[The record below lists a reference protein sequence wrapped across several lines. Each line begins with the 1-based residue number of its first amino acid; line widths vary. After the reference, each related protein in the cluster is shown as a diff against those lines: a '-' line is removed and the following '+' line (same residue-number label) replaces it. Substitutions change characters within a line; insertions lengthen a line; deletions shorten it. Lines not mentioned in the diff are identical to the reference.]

1 MTEQEKQIRAAA
13 KEAEAN
19 ERYLQQTNNITS
31 LDNLLQAAEN
41 YRQGIRKEVWP
52 TGFFT
57 LDSELDGG
65 FYGSQL
71 VCVGAI
77 SSLGKTSFCLQVATQ
92 MAEQGKDVLIFSLE
106 MSRDE
111 LNAKTVSRYSHILTE
126 DALRDHV
133 FLDGFKTKFTTNEV
147 LKGAVDSE
155 ESVSLEFFENAVEKT
170 KAIANH
176 TYIYVGNNDV
186 SVDKV
191 AQVVKRHY
199 SATGRKPVVI
209 LDYLQILN
217 PNEEAAKNRYD
228 VRRSTN
234 DDITKLKVLAREF
247 DIPVIVISAFNRAS
261 YTDPVSMSSFRE
273 SSGIEYSAD
282 ILIGLQYKGM
292 EYFTE
297 NSTNGSSS
305 RETDSAH
312 SARVLRL
319 FEKMQQTAAEGKAQ
333 AIELKL
339 LKNRNGSRGTLEFD
353 FTPKYNFFEPHG
365 EPTTLTEADF
375 KSTNSTQKGK
385 KRNASVN
392 F

>member
-1 MTEQEKQIRAAA
+1 MTEQEQKEKAAA
-13 KEAEAN
+13 VEAAAN
-19 ERYLQQTNNITS
+19 EQYLQQTNNLAS

-57 LDSELDGG
+57 LDAELDGG

-71 VCVGAI
+71 ICIGAV
-77 SSLGKTSFCLQVATQ
+77 SSLGKTSFVLQAATQ

-126 DALRDHV
+126 EALRDHA
-133 FLDGFKTKFTTNEV
+133 FLDGIKTKFTTNEV
-147 LKGAVDSE
+147 LKGDVATSGADS
-155 ESVSLEFFENAVEKT
+155 LDFFERSVEKA
-170 KAIANH
+170 KAIAAH

-199 SATGRKPVVI
+199 AATGRKPVVI

-217 PNEEAAKNRYD
+217 PNQDAVNNRYD

-297 NSTNGSSS
+297 NDSSK
-305 RETDSAH
+305 ETDAKH
-312 SARVLRL
+312 QARVLKL
-319 FEKMQQTAAEGKAQ
+319 FEKMQSIAAEGKAQ
-333 AIELKL
+333 PIELKL

-353 FTPKYNFFEPHG
+353 FIPKYNFFEPHG
-365 EPTTLTEADF
+365 EDYPYSEAELIRRSSPK
-375 KSTNSTQKGK
+375 KS
-385 KRNASVN
+385 KRL
-392 F
+392 

>member
-1 MTEQEKQIRAAA
+1 MTEQEQKEKAAA
-13 KEAEAN
+13 AETAAN
-19 ERYLQQTNNITS
+19 EQYLQQTNNITS

-71 VCVGAI
+71 ICIGAV
-77 SSLGKTSFCLQVATQ
+77 SSLGKTSFVLQAATQ
-92 MAEQGKDVLIFSLE
+92 MAERGKDVLIFSLE

-126 DALRDHV
+126 EALRDHA

-155 ESVSLEFFENAVEKT
+155 ESVSMEYFENAVEKA
-170 KAIANH
+170 KAIAAH

-191 AQVVKRHY
+191 AEVVKRHY
-199 SATGRKPVVI
+199 AATGRKPVVI

-217 PNEEAAKNRYD
+217 PNEDAVKNRYD

-282 ILIGLQYKGM
+282 VLIGLQYKGM
-292 EYFTE
+292 EYFTKNNANGGGKE
-297 NSTNGSSS
+297 N
-305 RETDSAH
+305 ETEH
-312 SARVLRL
+312 SARVQNL
-319 FEKMQQTAAEGKAQ
+319 FEKMQTIAAEGNAQ
-333 AIELKL
+333 PIELKI
-339 LKNRNGSRGTLEFD
+339 LKNRNGSRGTLDFD

-375 KSTNSTQKGK
+375 KKGNSPK
-385 KRNASVN
+385 KSKRL
-392 F
+392 